1 MIKQILL
8 LLSLI
13 LVNNVAAQSNTAS
26 NQVSTFTI
34 EAPQLHTT
42 KKIWLYLP
50 KSYDTSTKKY
60 SVIYMHDAQNLFDTK
75 TSYAGEWNIDEKLDS
90 LQAQVIVV
98 GIEHGNEKRM
108 DELTPF
114 KNEKYGGGKADEYL
128 EFIVKTLKPK
138 IDSTYRTKSDAKHTL
153 IMGSSL
159 GGLVSFYATLKYPKV
174 FGKAGVFSPSFW
186 FSNEI
191 YNYTQSQN
199 KIRSKIYF
207 MCGDNE
213 SADMVTDL
221 NKMEKLI
228 NSKRCYCLNLNE
240 KRIVKGGQHNE
251 KLWRDGF
258 VQAIEWLKF

>member
-1 MIKQILL
+1 
-8 LLSLI
+8 
-13 LVNNVAAQSNTAS
+13 
-26 NQVSTFTI
+26 
-34 EAPQLHTT
+34 
-42 KKIWLYLP
+42 
-50 KSYDTSTKKY
+50 
-60 SVIYMHDAQNLFDTK
+60 MHDAQNLFDTK

-108 DELTPF
+108 EELTPF

-138 IDSTYRTKSDAKHTL
+138 IDSTYRTKSDANHTL

-159 GGLVSFYATLKYPKV
+159 GGLVSFYATLKYPKI

-191 YNYTQSQN
+191 YNYAQSQN

-258 VQAIEWLKF
+258 VQAIQWLKF

>member
-50 KSYDTSTKKY
+50 KSYSTSNKKY

-98 GIEHGNEKRM
+98 GIEHGNDKRM
-108 DELTPF
+108 EELTPF